1 MPFISIFRLE
11 RTRLIITLHTVQGYD
26 MLSYPEKDRVITRK
40 TQSALHKEKGGKTYR
55 TRDIFSIRKRRLI
68 PFYPAT
74 GRNELCR
81 RSPEDSAFSMAVPP
95 PSAAS
100 QGRHRRALHPA
111 VIGKRSRILCLSG
124 TSTSSSGHE
133 TIQFSDSSRA
143 LVKKMTK
150 VY

>member
-1 MPFISIFRLE
+1 MPCISIFRLE
-11 RTRLIITLHTVQGYD
+11 RARLIITVHTVQGYD
-26 MLSYPEKDRVITRK
+26 ILSYQKKDQVITRK

-55 TRDIFSIRKRRLI
+55 TRDMFSIRKRRLT
-68 PFYPAT
+68 PFYPAA

-111 VIGKRSRILCLSG
+111 VTGKRSRRLCLFE
-124 TSTSSSGHE
+124 TSTSSSDHE
-133 TIQFSDSSRA
+133 TIQFSDSS
-143 LVKKMTK
+143 
-150 VY
+150 